1 MIFSK
6 HGLIQVVSTFFSND
20 QLISKDI
27 CEQLPKKYHCDID
40 VKTGDPSL
48 HVVWPPVLPGV
59 RGAGGGG
66 EPGQVSCDWWV
77 RGHVIRCSPLIG
89 QARGPH
95 PPRPAPRLPRR
106 PRPLLL
112 AAEAAARAAG
122 PLLRGRGLP
131 ARGRGGGGRVREE
144 WGDQRGL
151 HLPRRRHHHQRPSP
165 QYRRHLHV
173 ITVKSDAVIH
183 E

>member
-1 MIFSK
+1 MSDHNKYPSSEKEHEKCIFRLSYFHRIK
-6 HGLIQVVSTFFSND
+6 PNH
-20 QLISKDI
+20 
-27 CEQLPKKYHCDID
+27 ID

-48 HVVWPPVLPGV
+48 HVVRPPVLPGV
-59 RGAGGGG
+59 RGAGGDG

-77 RGHVIRCSPLIG
+77 RGHVTGCSPLIG

-131 ARGRGGGGRVREE
+131 VRGRGGGGRVREE
-144 WGDQRGL
+144 WGDQRGV
-151 HLPRRRHHHQRPSP
+151 HLPRR
-165 QYRRHLHV
+165 
-173 ITVKSDAVIH
+173 
-183 E
+183 